1 MPVFLLQGNAK
12 GADETAIERALR
24 AAIPDLTGIAS
35 LDAAAALRAKS
46 AVREPVIVIVILPQ
60 ADRACFD
67 RLVEF
72 STRHASEAFLILIG
86 DEISASDYK
95 RLVRG
100 GGADWASAKA
110 DPREVLDIIARR
122 RRNEGSASSAY
133 PRPAGGRAVTVSF
146 IPSAGGVGNT
156 TLAVEAAAHL
166 KTDKATRQRTICL
179 VDLDFQT
186 SHMCDYLDSEPRL
199 HIAEFSSAPE
209 RLDEHLFESFRT
221 RHDSGIDVFAAPR
234 SKFSAESLNIH
245 ALDALLSMITVRYDL
260 VLLVFPLPWFSWTA
274 QIIAASDGVVVTGI
288 NTIPCLRQI
297 SETLALVRASGA
309 AAPQVVIAVNRCER
323 TLFGSIVR
331 RNHAEMVL
339 RDEQVFFIA
348 TRPEAAESVNMGV
361 PMMLGPTAGKLRG
374 ELAPLANFCAQLRSA
389 RLPLS

>member
-1 MPVFLLQGNAK
+1 MPTFLLQGNAK
-12 GADETAIERALR
+12 RADETAIERALR
-24 AAIPDLTGIAS
+24 AAIPDLAGIAS
-35 LDAAAALRAKS
+35 LDAVVAPRAKS
-46 AVREPVIVIVILPQ
+46 KTGEPAIAIVILPP
-60 ADRACFD
+60 ADRTYFD
-67 RLVEF
+67 KLVEF
-72 STRHASEAFLILIG
+72 AGRHASEAFLVLIG

-122 RRNEGSASSAY
+122 RRNEGAAGSAY
-133 PRPAGGRAVTVSF
+133 TRPAGGRAVTVSF

-156 TLAVEAAAHL
+156 TLAVETAAHL

-186 SHMCDYLDSEPRL
+186 SHLCDYLDSEPRL

-221 RHDSGIDVFAAPR
+221 QHDSGIDVFAAPR
-234 SKFSAESLNIH
+234 SKFSAEALNIH

-260 VLLVFPLPWFSWTA
+260 VLLVYPLPWFSWTA
-274 QIIAASDGVVVTGI
+274 QIIAASDGAVITGI

-297 SETLALVRASGA
+297 SETLALVRAGGT
-309 AAPQVVIAVNRCER
+309 AAPRVAIAVNRCER
-323 TLFGSIVR
+323 TLLGSIAR
-331 RNHAEMVL
+331 RKHAEMVL
-339 RDEQVFFIA
+339 RDEQVVFIA

-361 PMMLGPTAGKLRG
+361 PMMLGTAAGKLRS
-374 ELAPLANFCAQLRSA
+374 ELAPLASFCAALRSA

>member
-35 LDAAAALRAKS
+35 PDAVVASRAKS
-46 AVREPVIVIVILPQ
+46 AIREPAIAIVILPRG
-60 ADRACFD
+60 DRAYFD

-72 STRHASEAFLILIG
+72 SARHASEAFLVLIG

-95 RLVRG
+95 RLIRS
-100 GGADWASAKA
+100 GGADWTSAKA

-122 RRNEGSASSAY
+122 QRHEGAAGSPY

-146 IPSAGGVGNT
+146 VPSAGGVGNT
-156 TLAVEAAAHL
+156 TLAVETAAHL
-166 KTDKATRQRTICL
+166 KTDKASRQRTICL

-209 RLDEHLFESFRT
+209 RLDQHLFESFRT

-234 SKFSAESLNIH
+234 SKFSPESLNIH

-274 QIIAASDGVVVTGI
+274 QIIAATDGAVLTGI

-297 SETLALVRASGA
+297 SETLALVRAGGA
-309 AAPQVVIAVNRCER
+309 AAPQVAVAVNRCDR
-323 TLFGSIVR
+323 TLFGSIAR
-331 RNHAEMVL
+331 RKHAEMVL

-361 PMMLGPTAGKLRG
+361 PMMLGASAGKLRG
-374 ELAPLANFCAQLRSA
+374 ELAPLANFCAGLRLA
-389 RLPLS
+389 RLPLN

>member
-12 GADETAIERALR
+12 RADETAIERALR
-24 AAIPDLTGIAS
+24 ATIPDLTNVASVDALVASRTKSGAREQTIA
-35 LDAAAALRAKS
+35 
-46 AVREPVIVIVILPQ
+46 IVILPP
-60 ADRACFD
+60 ADRAYFE

-72 STRHASEAFLILIG
+72 AGRHASEAFLVLIG

-122 RRNEGSASSAY
+122 QRNEGAAGSAY

-156 TLAVEAAAHL
+156 TLALETAAHL

-186 SHMCDYLDSEPRL
+186 SHVCDYLDSEPRL

-234 SKFSAESLNIH
+234 SKFSAETLNIH

-260 VLLVFPLPWFSWTA
+260 VLLVYPLPWFSWTA
-274 QIIAASDGVVVTGI
+274 QIVAASDGTVVTGI

-297 SETLALVRASGA
+297 SETLALVRSSGA
-309 AAPQVVIAVNRCER
+309 AAPQVAIAVNRCER
-323 TLFGSIVR
+323 TLLGSISR
-331 RNHAEMVL
+331 RKHAEMVL

-348 TRPEAAESVNMGV
+348 MRPEAAESVNMGV
-361 PMMLGPTAGKLRG
+361 PMMLGPAAGKLRS
-374 ELAPLANFCAQLRSA
+374 ELAPLANFCAGLRSA